1 MEEVA
6 EDNIEGLEMNKS
18 QGERASEENQQ
29 ELLEEA
35 AVDNINVV
43 ENKTEKAFEQEVV
56 VEMDR
61 GQNERRPEKISIEGL
76 TGKGKPFGEQ
86 KNIFDNID
94 DLSTLD
100 ELLEGNGVI

>member
-6 EDNIEGLEMNKS
+6 EDNIEGVLTK
-18 QGERASEENQQ
+18 A
-29 ELLEEA
+29 
-35 AVDNINVV
+35 
-43 ENKTEKAFEQEVV
+43 EKASKQEVV
-56 VEMDR
+56 VDKEI
-61 GQNERRPEKISIEGL
+61 GQNEGRSEQTSIEGL
-76 TGKGKPFGEQ
+76 AGKGKPFGEQ